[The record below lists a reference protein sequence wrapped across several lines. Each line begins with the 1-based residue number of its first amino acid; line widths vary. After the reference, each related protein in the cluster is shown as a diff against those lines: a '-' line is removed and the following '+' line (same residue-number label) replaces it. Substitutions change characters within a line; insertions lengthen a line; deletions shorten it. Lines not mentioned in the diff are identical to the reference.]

1 MPSSNVS
8 WGIDIGSAGVK
19 ALKLERDG
27 DSVRVTDFVVV
38 PHKKVLSTPDIDPN
52 EAVRLSLGTLMG
64 QYGEDMRGANIVA
77 SVAGNSAF
85 ARFAKLPPVEPKNVE
100 NVVKFEA
107 AQQIPFPIEDVEWDY
122 QLFSSDDSPE
132 VEVGI
137 FAMTRDKVQEKLA
150 LWGDAGL
157 SPNAIT
163 ISPIAA
169 FNAIAFDLG
178 FTPET
183 PGTIILDIG
192 TSSSDLIITERGRV
206 WVRTFPLGGHN
217 FTEAI
222 AEKFQLSYSKAEKL
236 KAEADSSKYKKHVF
250 QALKP
255 ILSDLVQDVQRS
267 ISYYQDTH
275 PDAKLERLIGIGS
288 TFKLFALRKLL
299 SQQLGIEVFRFER
312 FKQISVDGA
321 GAGDFEAASINLVTA
336 YGLALQGLGE
346 TPISA
351 NLMPTTVL
359 RESSWKRKTPYFVTA
374 AAILLAAGGV
384 SFVRP
389 FMQSAGIQSAS
400 DNREVQEANRIGSQ
414 LKNAWETVRND
425 NQLQTTPINFAQLV
439 DNRGL
444 LTLVNRDV
452 AEMLARAR
460 ASAGS
465 NEPTQGFIV
474 ANLSTDY
481 IAPGQPMT
489 LASSGGGGR
498 PPSGPGGPGGGFG
511 GGGFGGGGSGG
522 GSSGGGG
529 NADAP
534 TAGEFGAVRVS
545 ITIETQN
552 QGGLPFFDRT
562 IIAWLRANAE
572 RDGVPFSIAVF
583 PNPDEVLRST
593 RAPSQP
599 AGRPDRPGGGG
610 GPAGG
615 GGPTGGGGFGGPA
628 GGGGGFGGP
637 AGGGGAPSG
646 PAGGGGFGGGGVPPA
661 GPGGGGRPGGGGAG
675 GGNPTDADA
684 IAPLPAPRQ
693 RFTGEDQ
700 ISSYTFSW
708 ILNLKDRREGADAN
722 NQNDGDSGDDMASG
736 TTPGQPAR
744 PEGA

>member
-8 WGIDIGSAGVK
+8 WGIDIGSAGIK

-52 EAVRLSLGTLMG
+52 EAVRLSLGTLMS
-64 QYGEDMRGANIVA
+64 QYGEDMRGASIVA

-85 ARFAKLPPVEPKNVE
+85 ARFAKLPPVEPKNVA

-137 FAMTRDKVQEKLA
+137 FAMTREKVQEKLA

-157 SPNAIT
+157 TPNAIT

-169 FNAIAFDLG
+169 FNAIAYDLG

-183 PGTIILDIG
+183 SGTIILDIG
-192 TSSSDLIITERGRV
+192 TVSSDLIITERGRV

-222 AEKFQLSYSKAEKL
+222 AEKFQLSYGKAEKL

-299 SQQLGIEVFRFER
+299 SQQLGLEVFRFER

-321 GAGDFEAASINLVTA
+321 GAADFEAASINLVTA
-336 YGLALQGLGE
+336 YGLALQGLGQ

-351 NLMPTTVL
+351 NLMPGAVL
-359 RESSWKRKTPYFVTA
+359 RETTWKRKTPYFVTA

-384 SFVRP
+384 SFLRP
-389 FMQSAGIQSAS
+389 FMQNTGITSAS
-400 DNREVQEANRIGSQ
+400 ENTRVRDALRIGRQ
-414 LKNAWETVRND
+414 QTGAWEQIRSETE
-425 NQLQTTPINFAQLV
+425 LKTTPINFAQLV

-444 LTLVNRDV
+444 HTLINEDI
-452 AEMLARAR
+452 AKMLAA
-460 ASAGS
+460 AQIAAGS
-465 NEPTQGFIV
+465 DEPTQGFTV
-474 ANLSTDY
+474 AALSTDY
-481 IAPGQPMT
+481 IAPGQPMRV
-489 LASSGGGGR
+489 ASGGRPGGGG
-498 PPSGPGGPGGGFG
+498 G
-511 GGGFGGGGSGG
+511 GGGFGGGGGG
-522 GSSGGGG
+522 GFGGGG
-529 NADAP
+529 DPSGPAGGGGAGGGGDASGDP
-534 TAGEFGAVRVS
+534 VAGEFGAVRIS
-545 ITIETQN
+545 ITLETQN
-552 QGGLPFFDRT
+552 ARGLPFFDQS
-562 IIAWLRANAE
+562 IVAWLRTNAD
-572 RDGVPFSIAVF
+572 RPDVPFRIAVRQST
-583 PNPDEVLRST
+583 DEVVRTTRS
-593 RAPSQP
+593 PSQP
-599 AGRPDRPGGGG
+599 ADRPGLPGPGGG

-615 GGPTGGGGFGGPA
+615 GGGF
-628 GGGGGFGGP
+628 
-637 AGGGGAPSG
+637 GGGGAPSG
-646 PAGGGGFGGGGVPPA
+646 PAGGGGFGGGGAPSGPA
-661 GPGGGGRPGGGGAG
+661 GGGGSGGGGAG
-675 GGNPTDADA
+675 GGGAGGGGQPTDLDR
-684 IAPLPAPRQ
+684 IAPLPSPRQ
-693 RFTGEDQ
+693 RFRGESP

-708 ILNLKDRREGADAN
+708 VIELKDRRAGAEDQDN
-722 NQNDGDSGDDMASG
+722 LEDQPSDDMAIG
-736 TTPGQPAR
+736 DAPQQPAR

>member
-64 QYGEDMRGANIVA
+64 QYGEDMRGETIVA
-77 SVAGNSAF
+77 SVAGNTAF

-122 QLFSSDDSPE
+122 QLFSSEDSPE

-137 FAMTRDKVQEKLA
+137 FAMTREKVQEKLA

-169 FNAIAFDLG
+169 FNAIAYDLR

-192 TSSSDLIITERGRV
+192 TVSTDLIITERGRV

-236 KAEADSSKYKKHVF
+236 KSEADSSKYKKHVF

-321 GAGDFEAASINLVTA
+321 GAADFEAASINLVTA
-336 YGLALQGLGE
+336 YGLALQGLGM

-351 NLMPTTVL
+351 NLMPATVL

-374 AAILLAAGGV
+374 AAVLLAAGAV

-389 FMQSAGIQSAS
+389 FVQNAGIQSPS
-400 DNREVQEANRIGSQ
+400 DSKAIAETTRLGNQ
-414 LKNAWETVRND
+414 LKAEWDQVRSENE
-425 NQLQTTPINFAQLV
+425 LQTTPINFAQLI
-439 DNRGL
+439 DHRGL

-452 AEMLARAR
+452 EQMLGAAQVI
-460 ASAGS
+460 SGS
-465 NEPTQGFIV
+465 SEPNQGFTV
-474 ANLSTDY
+474 TSLMTDY
-481 IAPGQPMT
+481 IAPGQP
-489 LASSGGGGR
+489 LSVRGNGGR
-498 PPSGPGGPGGGFG
+498 PGGGGPGGLGGGPPG
-511 GGGFGGGGSGG
+511 GGGQPGG
-522 GSSGGGG
+522 
-529 NADAP
+529 DAP
-534 TAGEFGAVRVS
+534 QAGEFGAIRVS

-552 QGGLPFFDRT
+552 QGGLPFFDRS
-562 IIAWLRANAE
+562 IIAWLRDNAE
-572 RDGVPFSIAVF
+572 RESVPFTIAVL
-583 PNPDEVLRST
+583 PNPDDVLRTT
-593 RAPSQP
+593 RKPDQP
-599 AGRPDRPGGGG
+599 AGRPTPPGGGG
-610 GPAGG
+610 GPGG
-615 GGPTGGGGFGGPA
+615 GGFGGGGGGFGGGGAPAGPTGGGGF
-628 GGGGGFGGP
+628 
-637 AGGGGAPSG
+637 GGGGAPSG
-646 PAGGGGFGGGGVPPA
+646 PAGGGGGFGGGGTPPA
-661 GPGGGGRPGGGGAG
+661 GPGGGFPGGGGG
-675 GGNPTDADA
+675 GGASGADN
-684 IAPLPAPRQ
+684 IAPLPPPRR
-693 RFTGEDQ
+693 RFSGTDE

-708 ILNLKDRREGADAN
+708 ILNLKDRRAGAPAGEQAED
-722 NQNDGDSGDDMASG
+722 DSSDDMASG
-736 TTPGQPAR
+736 TTPSQPAR
-744 PEGA
+744 PEEA

>member
-27 DSVRVTDFVVV
+27 DAVRVTDFVVV

-64 QYGEDMRGANIVA
+64 QYGEDMRSASVVA

-137 FAMTRDKVQEKLA
+137 FAMTREKVQEKLA

-157 SPNAIT
+157 SPSAIT

-169 FNAIAFDLG
+169 FNAIAYDLG
-178 FTPET
+178 FTPDT
-183 PGTIILDIG
+183 AGTIILDIG
-192 TSSSDLIITERGRV
+192 TTSSDLIITERGRV

-255 ILSDLVQDVQRS
+255 VLSDLVQDVQRS

-321 GAGDFEAASINLVTA
+321 GAADFEAASINLVSA
-336 YGLALQGLGE
+336 YGLALQGLGQ

-359 RESSWKRKTPYFVTA
+359 REGSWKRKTPYFVTA

-389 FMQSAGIQSAS
+389 FMQSAGIQSAA
-400 DNREVQEANRIGSQ
+400 DNNDVEEANRLGGQ
-414 LKNAWETVRND
+414 LKSAWETVRDD
-425 NQLQTTPINFAQLV
+425 NQLETSPINFAQLI

-444 LTLVNRDV
+444 LTLINEDV
-452 AEMLARAR
+452 ARMLADAQ
-460 ASAGS
+460 AQTGTT
-465 NEPTQGFIV
+465 EPTRGFIV
-474 ANLSTDY
+474 ANMSTDF
-481 IAPGQPMT
+481 IAPGGAMT
-489 LASSGGGGR
+489 LANTGGGGR
-498 PPSGPGGPGGGFG
+498 PGGGGGGPFG
-511 GGGFGGGGSGG
+511 GGGFGGGGPT
-522 GSSGGGG
+522 GGGG
-529 NADAP
+529 GGRGGDDPDAP
-534 TAGEFGAVRVS
+534 QAGEFGAVRVS

-562 IIAWLRANAE
+562 IIRWLRENTE
-572 RDGVPFSIAVF
+572 RDTVPFSIAVF

-593 RAPSQP
+593 REPSQP

-610 GPAGG
+610 GPTGG
-615 GGPTGGGGFGGPA
+615 GGGPFGGGGSPTGGGGPF
-628 GGGGGFGGP
+628 GGGGP
-637 AGGGGAPSG
+637 APSG

-661 GPGGGGRPGGGGAG
+661 GPGGGGGRPGGGGN
-675 GGNPTDADA
+675 NPTDADR
-684 IAPLPAPRQ
+684 IAPLPEPRQ
-693 RFTGEDQ
+693 RFTGEDE

-708 ILNLKDRREGADAN
+708 VLNLKDRRAGAETND
-722 NQNDGDSGDDMASG
+722 QNDPDTGDDMASG
-736 TTPGQPAR
+736 ITPGQPAR

>member
-64 QYGEDMRGANIVA
+64 QYGEDMRGATIVA

-137 FAMTRDKVQEKLA
+137 FAMTREKVQEKLA

-178 FTPET
+178 FTPDT
-183 PGTIILDIG
+183 AGTIILDIG
-192 TSSSDLIITERGRV
+192 TTSSDLIITERGRV

-255 ILSDLVQDVQRS
+255 VLSDLVQDVQRS

-321 GAGDFEAASINLVTA
+321 GAADFEAASINLVTA
-336 YGLALQGLGE
+336 YGLALQGLGQ

-384 SFVRP
+384 SFLRP
-389 FMQSAGIQSAS
+389 FVQNAGITSATANS
-400 DNREVQEANRIGSQ
+400 DVQEAQRIGNQ
-414 LKNAWETVRND
+414 LKSAWETVRND
-425 NQLQTTPINFAQLV
+425 NQLETSPINFAQLV

-444 LTLVNRDV
+444 LTLINRDV
-452 AEMLARAR
+452 ARMLADAQDE
-460 ASAGS
+460 AGS
-465 NEPTQGFIV
+465 AEPAQGFIV

-489 LASSGGGGR
+489 LGNSGGGGR
-498 PPSGPGGPGGGFG
+498 PPSGPGGGGFG
-511 GGGFGGGGSGG
+511 GGGFGGGGGAPSGP
-522 GSSGGGG
+522 SGGGG
-529 NADAP
+529 GGANADA
-534 TAGEFGAVRVS
+534 TQAGEFGAVRVS

-572 RDGVPFSIAVF
+572 RDTVPFSIAVF

-593 RAPSQP
+593 RTPSQP
-599 AGRPDRPGGGG
+599 AGRPDRPGGG

-615 GGPTGGGGFGGPA
+615 GGPTGGGGFGG
-628 GGGGGFGGP
+628 
-637 AGGGGAPSG
+637 GGAPSG
-646 PAGGGGFGGGGVPPA
+646 PAGGGGFGGGGAPSGPAGGGGGFGGGGGAPPA
-661 GPGGGGRPGGGGAG
+661 GPGGGGAG
-675 GGNPTDADA
+675 GGNPTDADR

-693 RFTGEDQ
+693 RFTGEEQ

-708 ILNLKDRREGADAN
+708 VLNLKDRREGADAN
-722 NQNDGDSGDDMASG
+722 DQNDGDSGDDMASG